1 MVFGL
6 VLESSFGLM
15 GVLIGSKVFLVMR
28 WMISGSLVVEV
39 SSWGFFLMATSSHV
53 GVSWMG

>member
-28 WMISGSLVVEV
+28 WMISGSLVIEV

-53 GVSWMG
+53 GVS